1 MNKSV
6 VVEAVPTQDPLC
18 ICPLLTEHV
27 SEAIGK
33 GWLVDKSSFHCELD
47 GNCIL
52 IFPLT
57 RMGLLGVKLTI
68 IGAVV
73 LTRAGEKLME
83 QAAKAA
89 FVSVTVVTDAETS
102 EPIVM
107 INGSVVSAG

>member
-1 MNKSV
+1 
-6 VVEAVPTQDPLC
+6 
-18 ICPLLTEHV
+18 
-27 SEAIGK
+27 
-33 GWLVDKSSFHCELD
+33 
-47 GNCIL
+47 
-52 IFPLT
+52 
-57 RMGLLGVKLTI
+57 
-68 IGAVV
+68 VV